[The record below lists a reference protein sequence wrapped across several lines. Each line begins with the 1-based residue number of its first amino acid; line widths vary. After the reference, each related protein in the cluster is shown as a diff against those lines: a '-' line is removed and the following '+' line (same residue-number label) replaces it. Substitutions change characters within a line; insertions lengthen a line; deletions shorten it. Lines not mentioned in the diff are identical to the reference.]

1 MTGQLG
7 YQYGDKT
14 ILELKNLQEGGHLN
28 LEPGFQR
35 QSVWT
40 DLDRRKLIQSVLDG
54 FPVPSIFLYR
64 REENGMPVYDVID
77 GKQRLETIFKF
88 CRAAGFKRHSFP
100 VRYQFS
106 DDDAPYWYD
115 WSDLNWWRL
124 TAPFLSYR
132 IQTVEVSGELADIV
146 DLFVRI
152 NSTGKSLTSS
162 EKRHA
167 RFYTSPFLKEAQRL
181 ARGLQRSFR
190 TQRILSPN
198 QIARMKDVE
207 LISELIASVNVGG
220 PIDRKVAVD
229 RAVGNEALKRQ
240 TLAKVSKEVLSTFK
254 AVKKVFPDLRSTRF
268 RNSSEF
274 YSLFMVFWECRHNK
288 LVLTDRKR
296 NKAANALLVG
306 YSNGVDHVRE
316 LQKGLRKVPRE
327 YQEYAN
333 YLLSVQQSTDKLNQ
347 RQRRAEILRGL
358 FSGLFEKK
366 DEHRGFSPEQ
376 RRLLWNSDEKKRCR
390 DCRSVLDWANFQID
404 HVKPH
409 SLGGK
414 TVLKNA
420 EIVCRSRNA
429 RKGARRG
436 PKRRAA

>member
-1 MTGQLG
+1 MTGQLM

-14 ILELKNLQEGGHLN
+14 ILELRSLWEGRYLN

-35 QSVWT
+35 QSVWN
-40 DLDRRKLIQSVLDG
+40 DSDRRKLIQTVLDG

-64 REENGMPVYDVID
+64 REKDGMPVYDVID

-88 CRAAGFKRHSFP
+88 CRTAGFARQGFP
-100 VRYQFS
+100 ARYHFPE
-106 DDDAPYWYD
+106 DDGPYWYD
-115 WSDLNWWRL
+115 WSDMNKWRL
-124 TAPFLSYR
+124 TAPFLSYQ

-167 RFYTSPFLKEAQRL
+167 RFYKSAFLKEAQRL
-181 ARGLQRSFR
+181 ARRLRRYFRS
-190 TQRILSPN
+190 QRILSMN
-198 QIARMKDVE
+198 QISRMKDVE
-207 LISELIASVNVGG
+207 LVSELIASVNAGG

-229 RAVGNEALKRQ
+229 RAVGNETLKQQ
-240 TLAKVSKEVLSTFK
+240 TLMKVSKEVAATFK
-254 AVKKVFPDLRSTRF
+254 MLKSIFPDLRATRF

-274 YSLFMVFWECRHNK
+274 YSLFMVFWEFRHNK
-288 LVLTDRKR
+288 LVLTDRKL
-296 NKAANALLVG
+296 NKVANTLLVG

-316 LQKGLRKVPRE
+316 LQKKMRKVPRE
-327 YQEYAN
+327 FQEYAN

-347 RQRRAEILRGL
+347 RQRRAEMLRAL
-358 FSGLFEKK
+358 FVGLFEKK
-366 DEHRGFSPEQ
+366 DERRTFSSEQ
-376 RRLLWNSDEKKRCR
+376 RRLLWNSDEKKKCR
-390 DCRSVLDWANFQID
+390 YCRSVLNWTNFQID

-414 TVLKNA
+414 TDLQNA
-420 EIVCRSRNA
+420 EIVCGPCNA
-429 RKGARRG
+429 SKGARRR
-436 PKRRAA
+436 PKRAA